1 MSFSTW
7 FNDLKAKASNNWAQ
21 FKNAAFKE
29 ATMAMCARMAAANG
43 KIDDGEKQAVADVI
57 GGIPEL
63 AAYDPTALYGIFEK
77 HADAL
82 NKSPIGKVA
91 ADRAISG
98 IKGKAELC
106 AAAVQICL
114 MIANADGTF
123 EESEKKVLKEVCAVL
138 GVDPT
143 PYLPS

>member
-1 MSFSTW
+1 MSISNW
-7 FNDLKAKASNNWAQ
+7 FAGVRANAATAFAQ

-63 AAYDPTALYGIFEK
+63 ASYDPTALYAAFEK
-77 HADAL
+77 HADAI

-91 ADRAISG
+91 ADRAIAG
-98 IKGKAELC
+98 IKGKADLC
-106 AAAVQICL
+106 AGAIQICL

-123 EESEKKVLKEVCAVL
+123 EESEKKVMREICATL
-138 GVDPT
+138 GVEAA
-143 PYLPS
+143 PYIQ